1 MKLFASIATRRHLLA
16 GLAATLGLTAVA
28 APTIIA
34 PVAAQPIEGPGPIQP
49 DTISAPGTYESCTAY
64 FGLTKETSNLASFD
78 VINNTTGPDP
88 VIADTEQAGP
98 TLVPVVTLTD
108 ANNDVIECTPT
119 PGWTDQTTWEVDYFQ
134 LFQLLHM
141 GAVVTYPGTGFW
153 LLPAVGTAT
162 LSYFDTQTQTILPF
176 LPVTG
181 TLRFENNLGGIP
193 VSSSMVNLP
202 TANPG
207 FNGDIGLTSEQLLSP
222 TWVAALQL
230 VIDAPT
236 GDVAQGALF
245 DALVE
250 GIVNGPTL
258 CDGSGG
264 LLVPDANFV
273 PLLATL
279 DSLVEPGITMV
290 GCDAFVGMA
299 AGWLF
304 NDILELSK
312 IANAPVIVTV
322 GDPAPVTTTT
332 TTSAAAEP
340 VIPSFA
346 G

>member
-1 MKLFASIATRRHLLA
+1 MSFKFISSRQVLFGGI
-16 GLAATLGLTAVA
+16 AATLGLTSMATPLVVEA
-28 APTIIA
+28 ASATT
-34 PVAAQPIEGPGPIQP
+34 VGGS
-49 DTISAPGTYESCTAY
+49 DTTDALTTQAIGTYESCTAY
-64 FGLTKETSNLASFD
+64 FGLTKATSNLASFD
-78 VINNTTGPDP
+78 IANNTTGPDP
-88 VIADTEQAGP
+88 VIAETEQAGP

-108 ANNDVIECTPT
+108 ANSTVFECTPT
-119 PGWTDQTTWEVDYFQ
+119 PGWTDQASWELDYFQ
-134 LFQLLHM
+134 IFQFLHM

-162 LSYFDTQTQTILPF
+162 LSYFDTQTQTTLPF

-236 GDVAQGALF
+236 GDMAQGALF

-279 DSLVEPGITMV
+279 DSLVGPGITMV